1 MKKLWG
7 IFLAALMVI
16 GCVGCGNGATGNGD
30 DAAGLAT
37 NGDMAS
43 ETGGEAAD
51 ESWTTE
57 KARASSYWA
66 WTMHSRRWALS
77 IRRPANWLGLI
88 SM

>member
-51 ESWTTE
+51 ESV
-57 KARASSYWA
+57 SYTHLDVYKRQVNGLFVLCEDSFEAIW
-66 WTMHSRRWALS
+66 LS
-77 IRRPANWLGLI
+77 KTSYL
-88 SM
+88 